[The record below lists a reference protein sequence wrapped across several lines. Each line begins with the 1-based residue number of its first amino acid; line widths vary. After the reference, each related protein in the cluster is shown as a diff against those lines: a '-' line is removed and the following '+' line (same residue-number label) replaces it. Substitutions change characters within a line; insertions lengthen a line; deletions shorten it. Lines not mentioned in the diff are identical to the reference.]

1 MRKSYIFELLIV
13 SLAFAVSCDRNET
26 PLEEPCDLIQIAA
39 SGEDMQTRGLL
50 NMADLPTEG
59 TKVKI
64 YDYLT
69 GFSGVID
76 GQEYTNGNVMY
87 IDDEVECVTAGN
99 TAAPKGSWKFDT
111 APWRWT
117 RTGTHH
123 FFGWLTYDKKSN
135 LKVTNLVTPNFADN
149 TLTVPA
155 ITFTKD
161 TPQFDFSYS
170 DIVTKETPKATP
182 SDVEIPLK
190 HLFTALAVT
199 VRNEANDAV
208 TISSISLRG
217 IVNGR
222 SATVDYN
229 LGTSDTRNAELT
241 TGTAGNFDVW
251 SGTTPISIAAETA
264 TPVNAY
270 TNQPLTLTEGKVTL
284 ANTDFRLL
292 WPQDDL
298 TNAKITVKY
307 KIGSAKEIDKTV
319 DLKDDTFKMMEA
331 GKKYIL
337 NIAITYTALY
347 VNPIIANWVD
357 VSELDYTLGMTTS
370 MRLFDSWLYRY
381 DTDKNYDDWKN
392 NWEGSHMAVSS
403 GRVVTPVAPETVA
416 GRPLRSP
423 QIQLVTSGAYT
434 YDLVV
439 DNSDFEIVQAVKDAT
454 TGKVTEYKASTNGK
468 LTIAVGNDINTYFYI
483 VPKNGVTPSNPVAKV
498 SLIYNDSVNGAQKV
512 TFNNNTLPGYSDDS
526 SEIWAYY
533 VPESEYNITDKLKMY
548 FQDYNHPLVPTT
560 DQN

>member
-1 MRKSYIFELLIV
+1 MKCSDILKLLTL
-13 SLAFAVSCDRNET
+13 SLVLLVSCERESL
-26 PLEEPCDLIQIAA
+26 PLEEPGELIRIEA
-39 SGEDMQTRGLL
+39 SGTDVQTRGLL
-50 NMADLPTEG
+50 NADDLKTAG
-59 TKVKI
+59 TTVKI

-69 GFSGVID
+69 GFTGKIGETS
-76 GQEYTNGNVMY
+76 YTNGDVMY
-87 IDDEVECVTAGN
+87 INDAVKLGTTGGDDWA
-99 TAAPKGSWKFDT
+99 FQD

-135 LKVTNLVTPNFADN
+135 LNVTNLVTPTFTDN

-170 DIVTKETPKATP
+170 DIVTKTAPEN
-182 SDVEIPLK
+182 VEIPLK

-199 VRNEANDAV
+199 VRNEAKDDV
-208 TISSISLRG
+208 TISSISLSG

-251 SGTTPISIAAETA
+251 SGGTISIAAETA

-292 WPQDDL
+292 WPQKENELKD
-298 TNAKITVKY
+298 AKITVKY
-307 KIGSAKEIDKTV
+307 KIGSAKEIEKTV
-319 DLKDDTFKMMEA
+319 AIKDDTFTKMEA

-347 VNPIIANWVD
+347 VNPIIADWVD
-357 VSELDYTLGMTTS
+357 TPELEYTLGMTTN

-381 DTDKNYDDWKN
+381 DTDGNYDDWV
-392 NWEGSHMAVSS
+392 GSHMVVSS
-403 GRVVTPVAPETVA
+403 GRVETPVEPEIVA

-454 TGKVTEYKASTNGK
+454 SGKVTEYKASTDGK
-468 LTIAVGNDINTYFYI
+468 LTIPVGNDINTYFYI

-498 SLIYNDSVNGAQKV
+498 SLIYNDTVNGAQKV

-533 VPESEYNITDKLKMY
+533 VAPENYNITGKLKMY